1 MAFPEPERYGADGN
15 PYTRDH
21 GCREPGMT
29 LREYFAGLAMQALLS
44 RHAEPGF
51 TREGAATEAVLQ
63 ADSLLE
69 ALEADRE

>member
-1 MAFPEPERYGADGN
+1 
-15 PYTRDH
+15 
-21 GCREPGMT
+21 MT

-63 ADSLLE
+63 ADALLE